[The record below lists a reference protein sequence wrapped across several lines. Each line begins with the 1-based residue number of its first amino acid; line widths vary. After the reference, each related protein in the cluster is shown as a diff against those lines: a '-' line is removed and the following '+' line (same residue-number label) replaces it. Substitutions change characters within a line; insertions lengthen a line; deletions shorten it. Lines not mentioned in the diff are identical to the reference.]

1 MQLLVPHEGLGAFLT
16 DLAAMVARI
25 GPPLVMLS
33 MKRFSG
39 RMRALSLSGEGM
51 LVAMDLARGEAT
63 TRFADAMDDLAIQA
77 RAQPNVSK
85 DSRLPACVAARTL
98 PHYESF
104 RERLARVDPQR
115 LYQSEL
121 SRRLAL

>member
-1 MQLLVPHEGLGAFLT
+1 
-16 DLAAMVARI
+16 
-25 GPPLVMLS
+25 
-33 MKRFSG
+33 
-39 RMRALSLSGEGM
+39 MRALSLSGEGM

-98 PHYESF
+98 PHYENF